1 MAASSVRDLIVK
13 DDDLVAAT
21 HGRGFWILDDITPLR
36 QLDRAVAAGEAT
48 LFRPQTATRVRWNM
62 NTDTPLPPEEPGGEN
77 PPDGAI
83 IDYALGADAAGPV
96 TLEIL
101 DAAGKLVRR
110 YSSED
115 KVELP
120 APEAA
125 PLPMYWYR
133 PPQVLRATAGMRRF
147 TWDMHWQPLAGGGGR
162 GGGLPMAAVAHNTAP
177 APNSI
182 WAAPGDY
189 VVRLT
194 ANGKALTQPL
204 KLRMDPRVKTT
215 AAELARQHELSKAMY
230 DGVIETQAALQKL
243 RDIRAQVK
251 KIQEKAGAAGEA
263 VGKAL
268 ADFDKKAAALEGG
281 AGGRGGAGGMGG
293 QMPMGGP
300 GGAPGGAGI
309 ADSLAGIGGSLSQLM
324 SLLQAADAAPTTQA
338 VAAVT
343 ERREALRALMAKW
356 EALKTTDVAALNAVL
371 KGANLPLISVTH
383 N

>member
-1 MAASSVRDLIVK
+1 
-13 DDDLVAAT
+13 
-21 HGRGFWILDDITPLR
+21 
-36 QLDRAVAAGEAT
+36 
-48 LFRPQTATRVRWNM
+48 
-62 NTDTPLPPEEPGGEN
+62 
-77 PPDGAI
+77 
-83 IDYALGADAAGPV
+83 
-96 TLEIL
+96 
-101 DAAGKLVRR
+101 
-110 YSSED
+110 
-115 KVELP
+115 
-120 APEAA
+120 
-125 PLPMYWYR
+125 
-133 PPQVLRATAGMRRF
+133 
-147 TWDMHWQPLAGGGGR
+147 
-162 GGGLPMAAVAHNTAP
+162 MAAVAHNTAP